1 MRRWRSA
8 EFRSTSASIH
18 RVVPNA
24 WDGYNRVMITL
35 ADIQQ
40 ARERIHTVAIHT
52 PLLPAKFGPANVY
65 FKCENLQRGGAFK
78 IRGAYNNLA
87 QLAPEVRARGVI
99 AYSSGNHAQA
109 VALAA
114 KLFDVPATVVML
126 NQSVAEKV
134 AQTKEYGAEVIFGG
148 DSSEKIKARAEEIA
162 AERGMT
168 VIPPFDHSG
177 TIAGQGTVGIEILEE
192 LPEVQTVIVPIGG
205 GGLIS
210 GIATA
215 VKEIRPSIRVIGV
228 EPEGAPT
235 LFEAL
240 RAGKL
245 VTLPDTNTIADGLK
259 PLRAGDLTFAAVR
272 RYVDDVVLVPDS
284 AIVEAVVQ
292 LVKQEKL
299 VVEPS
304 GAASFAAV
312 RSGKIV
318 VSGPTVCVLSGG
330 NISSDLL
337 RSL

>member
-1 MRRWRSA
+1 
-8 EFRSTSASIH
+8 
-18 RVVPNA
+18 
-24 WDGYNRVMITL
+24 MIVTL
-35 ADIQQ
+35 SDIQQ
-40 ARERIHTVAIHT
+40 AHERIHTVAIHT

-114 KLFDVPATVVML
+114 KHFGVPAAIVML

-134 AQTKEYGAEVIFGG
+134 ARTKEYGAEVIFGG
-148 DSSEKIKARAEEIA
+148 DSSETIKARAEEIA
-162 AERGMT
+162 AERDIT
-168 VIPPFDHSG
+168 LIPPFDHPG
-177 TIAGQGTVGIEILEE
+177 TIAGQGTIGLEILED
-192 LPEVQTVIVPIGG
+192 LPEVETLVVPIGG

-235 LFEAL
+235 MCESLK
-240 RAGKL
+240 AGKL
-245 VTLPDTNTIADGLK
+245 VTLPETNTIADGLK
-259 PLRAGDLTFAAVR
+259 PARAGDLTFAAVR
-272 RYVDDVVLVPDS
+272 RYVDETVLVPDS
-284 AIVEAVVQ
+284 AIMEAVAQ
-292 LVKQEKL
+292 LLKQEKL

-304 GAASFAAV
+304 GAAGFAAV
-312 RSGKIV
+312 RSGKVV

-330 NISSDLL
+330 NITGDLL
-337 RSL
+337 RSV

>member
-8 EFRSTSASIH
+8 EFRSTGASIH
-18 RVVPNA
+18 RVAPNA
-24 WDGYNRVMITL
+24 WERYDRGMITL

-87 QLAPEVRARGVI
+87 QLAPEVRARGVT

-114 KLFDVPATVVML
+114 KLFDVPATIVML
-126 NQSVAEKV
+126 NESVAEKV
-134 AQTKEYGAEVIFGG
+134 AQTIAYGAEVIFGG
-148 DSSEKIKARAEEIA
+148 DSSEKIKLRAERIA

-168 VIPPFDHSG
+168 VIPPFDHPG
-177 TIAGQGTVGIEILEE
+177 TIAGQGTVGIEILED

-215 VKEIRPSIRVIGV
+215 VKEIRPSICVIGV

-235 LFEAL
+235 LFEVAQS
-240 RAGKL
+240 R
-245 VTLPDTNTIADGLK
+245 
-259 PLRAGDLTFAAVR
+259 
-272 RYVDDVVLVPDS
+272 
-284 AIVEAVVQ
+284 EACD
-292 LVKQEKL
+292 
-299 VVEPS
+299 
-304 GAASFAAV
+304 AS
-312 RSGKIV
+312 
-318 VSGPTVCVLSGG
+318 
-330 NISSDLL
+330 
-337 RSL
+337 

>member
-8 EFRSTSASIH
+8 EFPSTGASIH

-35 ADIQQ
+35 ADIQR

-52 PLLPAKFGPANVY
+52 PLLPAKFGPANIY

-87 QLAPEVRARGVI
+87 QLAPEVRARGVT

-114 KLFDVPATVVML
+114 KLFDVPASIVML
-126 NQSVAEKV
+126 NESVAEKV
-134 AQTKEYGAEVIFGG
+134 AQTIEYGAEVIFGG
-148 DSSEKIKARAEEIA
+148 DSSEKIKLRAERIA

-168 VIPPFDHSG
+168 VIPPFDHAG
-177 TIAGQGTVGIEILEE
+177 TIAGQGTVGVEILED

-235 LFEAL
+235 MYESLK
-240 RAGKL
+240 AGEL
-245 VTLPDTNTIADGLK
+245 VTLPETNTIADGLK

-272 RYVDDVVLVPDS
+272 RYVDDDGAGARLRDRGGRRPAPEAGEAGGGALGCGKLRRS
-284 AIVEAVVQ
+284 ALGQ
-292 LVKQEKL
+292 GRCLR
-299 VVEPS
+299 PHR
-304 GAASFAAV
+304 V
-312 RSGKIV
+312 RPFG
-318 VSGPTVCVLSGG
+318 
-330 NISSDLL
+330 
-337 RSL
+337 RQHFQ

>member
-1 MRRWRSA
+1 
-8 EFRSTSASIH
+8 
-18 RVVPNA
+18 
-24 WDGYNRVMITL
+24 MIRLT
-35 ADIQQ
+35 DIQE
-40 ARERIHTVAIHT
+40 ARERIHAVAIHT
-52 PLLPAKFGPANVY
+52 PVFPAKFGPANVY

-87 QLAPEVRARGVI
+87 QLAPGILARGVI

-114 KLFDVPATVVML
+114 KLFSVPATVVML
-126 NQSVAEKV
+126 NQSVTEKV
-134 AQTKEYGAEVIFGG
+134 AQTKGYGAQVIFGG
-148 DSSEKIKARAEEIA
+148 DSSETIKVRAERIA

-168 VIPPFDHSG
+168 VIPPFDHPG
-177 TIAGQGTVGIEILEE
+177 TIAGQGTVGVEILED
-192 LPEVQTVIVPIGG
+192 LPEVQTVVVPIGG

-215 VKEIRPSIRVIGV
+215 VKEIRPSIRVVGV

-235 LFEAL
+235 MFESL
-240 RAGKL
+240 RAGRL
-245 VTLPDTNTIADGLK
+245 VTLPGTNTIADGLK

-272 RYVDDVVLVPDS
+272 RFVDDVVLVPDS
-284 AIVEAVVQ
+284 TIVEAVVQ
-292 LVKQEKL
+292 LLKEEKL

-312 RSGKIV
+312 RSGKIGV
-318 VSGPTVCVLSGG
+318 AGPTVCVLSGG
-330 NISSDLL
+330 NITGDLL